1 MEIQVVE
8 LDSSVTG
15 VRLAGR
21 LDAPGADL
29 IGIKFSAAVA
39 SPGRHAVVDLS
50 EVSFLASMGIRLL
63 ISTARAVHLKGARMV
78 LYGAQEP
85 VRSVLEETAV
95 DQIVP
100 LVATE
105 QEALARLSG

>member
-8 LDSSVTG
+8 LNGSVTG

-39 SPGRHAVVDLS
+39 SPGRHAAVDLS
-50 EVSFLASMGIRLL
+50 GVSFLASMGIRLL
-63 ISTARAVHLKGARMV
+63 ISTARALHLKGAQLV
-78 LYGAQEP
+78 LFGAQGP
-85 VRSVLEETAV
+85 VRSVLEETAI

-100 LVATE
+100 LVDTE
-105 QEALARLSG
+105 QDALARLSS

>member
-8 LDSSVTG
+8 LNSSVTG

-50 EVSFLASMGIRLL
+50 GVSFLASMGIRLL
-63 ISTARAVHLKGARMV
+63 ISTARALHQKGARMV
-78 LYGAQEP
+78 LFGAQGP
-85 VRSVLEETAV
+85 VRSVLEEMAV

-100 LVATE
+100 LVDTE
-105 QEALARLSG
+105 QDALAQLSG